1 MLLFDVSAA
10 SAGLAAIAIVKASD
24 GGVRLVAAPELM
36 ALPQVELL
44 QLLVAGASAL
54 LTAAE
59 GLGVKAA
66 AASA

>member
-1 MLLFDVSAA
+1 ME
-10 SAGLAAIAIVKASD
+10 GC
-24 GGVRLVAAPELM
+24 RLVAAPELM
-36 ALPQVELL
+36 ALPQMELL

>member
-1 MLLFDVSAA
+1 MFDVSAA

-24 GGVRLVAAPELM
+24 GVRLVAAPELM
-36 ALPQVELL
+36 SLPEVELVK
-44 QLLVAGASAL
+44 LLVAGASAL

-66 AASA
+66 TTS

>member
-1 MLLFDVSAA
+1 LP
-10 SAGLAAIAIVKASD
+10 IAIVKASD

-36 ALPQVELL
+36 ALPQVELV

-59 GLGVKAA
+59 GVGVKAA
-66 AASA
+66 STP

>member
-24 GGVRLVAAPELM
+24 GVRLVAAPELM
-36 ALPQVELL
+36 SLPEVELVK
-44 QLLVAGASAL
+44 LLVAGASAL

-66 AASA
+66 TTS

>member
-1 MLLFDVSAA
+1 MLLFDVSTA

-24 GGVRLVAAPELM
+24 GVRLVAAPELM
-36 ALPQVELL
+36 SLPEVEITKLL
-44 QLLVAGASAL
+44 IAGASAL

-59 GLGVKAA
+59 GLGVKT

>member
-1 MLLFDVSAA
+1 MLLFDVSTA

-36 ALPQVELL
+36 ALPQTELL
-44 QLLVAGASAL
+44 QLLIAGASAL

-59 GLGVKAA
+59 GLGVEAV
-66 AASA
+66 ASA

>member
-36 ALPQVELL
+36 DLPQVEITK
-44 QLLVAGASAL
+44 LLVAGASAL

-59 GLGVKAA
+59 GLGVKT

>member
-1 MLLFDVSAA
+1 MLLFDVSA

-36 ALPQVELL
+36 ALPQVEITKLL
-44 QLLVAGASAL
+44 IAGASAL

-66 AASA
+66 AST

>member
-1 MLLFDVSAA
+1 MLLFYVSTA

-24 GGVRLVAAPELM
+24 GVRLVAAPELM
-36 ALPQVELL
+36 NLPEIELVKL
-44 QLLVAGASAL
+44 MVAGASAL

-59 GLGVKAA
+59 GLGVKT